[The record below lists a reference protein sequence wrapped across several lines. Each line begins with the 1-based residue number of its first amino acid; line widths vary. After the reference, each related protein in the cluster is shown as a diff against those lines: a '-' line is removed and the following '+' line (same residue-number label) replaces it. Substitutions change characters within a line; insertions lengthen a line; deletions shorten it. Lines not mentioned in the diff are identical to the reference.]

1 MFATKYIHMFL
12 SRRWELPTTPWEIW
26 KMFSRGCFHLLS
38 FCGPAVCSGQ
48 SMAFFSGKQWHL
60 PITLSHCKH
69 LHVHRGARGKKLTL
83 LYQTTGITWR
93 SIHSFI
99 YCFFVCFLR
108 QGLVQPRLTPNSLCS
123 QGKPCTSSP
132 PAYPV
137 QAPVRASSWTTH
149 LFIDPNFSHYWIL

>member
-12 SRRWELPTTPWEIW
+12 SRRWELATTPWEIW
-26 KMFSRGCFHLLS
+26 EMFSRGCFHLLS
-38 FCGPAVCSGQ
+38 FCGPAVCSRQ

-60 PITLSHCKH
+60 PITLSHCRH
-69 LHVHRGARGKKLTL
+69 LHINQGARGKRLTL